1 MLETSSRAT
10 FSSRVVNWARLYQH
24 RVWRDTF
31 SDRLAKLSQ
40 GRCWRFH
47 RHRVWRDTFSDRV
60 VNSARVYA
68 GDFIRATFSDRPV
81 NSARVYAG
89 DFTRAT
95 FSDRLVNSA
104 RVYAGDFIRAT
115 FSDRL
120 AKLSQGRC
128 WRLPQHRVQ
137 RESALLTEW
146 MTGPWKC
153 HPGSGTKVRI
163 WTHNC
168 PVIIIIRRRR
178 RIRKSDKLLFSEPER
193 ELLFDGGSGG
203 HGTDV
208 YYLLQTAFWRGSV
221 KYAYVQFCV
230 KCFELSQWCYSCCA
244 IEVLYYIRSFNFFK
258 LLLLNKSMLL
268 LM

>member
-1 MLETSSRAT
+1 MLAI
-10 FSSRVVNWARLYQH
+10 
-24 RVWRDTF
+24 
-31 SDRLAKLSQ
+31 
-40 GRCWRFH
+40 
-47 RHRVWRDTFSDRV
+47 
-60 VNSARVYA
+60 
-68 GDFIRATFSDRPV
+68 FIRATFSDRPV

-258 LLLLNKSMLL
+258 ITFIEQKHAFAYVKKNVNVLNCLLLLFLTFFWFFISICTFKNDGFSAQAVCWWKLASVYILSL
-268 LM
+268 IHIWRCRRWP